1 MKKVPALIFL
11 FLILNTSILF
21 AQHKPSA
28 HDQEK
33 ILALIADYS
42 KARENQDTL
51 LLRSI
56 LTKEVDQLVSSG
68 EWRIGIKEAMSGMQR
83 SSTNNPGQRQLKVEK
98 TRLLNETC
106 AIVDARYEIIGDN
119 EAPTRR
125 MWSTF
130 LVVKEEEN
138 WKIAGIRNMLPARCL
153 ERD

>member
-1 MKKVPALIFL
+1 MKKVPLLIFL
-11 FLILNTSILF
+11 FLNTSLLF
-21 AQHKPSA
+21 GQSQVS
-28 HDQEK
+28 DQDQVK
-33 ILALIADYS
+33 ILRLIDEYS

-51 LLRSI
+51 LLQSI

-98 TRLLNETC
+98 ARLLNETC

-119 EAPTRR
+119 EATTRR

-130 LVVKEEEN
+130 LVVKEGEN
-138 WKIAGIRNMLPARCL
+138 WKIAGIRNMLPAR
-153 ERD
+153 